1 MSQNPLQ
8 NNQNNLSPTNAG
20 GNLARQNQLGR
31 PRQNFVNPNFRP
43 QEVYLDNGRTTLQR
57 PLVNN
62 GRTIN
67 PQVRTINPSAIS
79 QLRHNQMLASNYT
92 SIQERVAAQNQIGLT
107 NSMLS
112 QVRPPFNNLSTQE
125 TSAESINSQAGS
137 LHDQST
143 VNSINPKSNIS
154 NQPAN
159 IQTVQAGQSANNSTI
174 QMNHSSVNQGIMSL
188 NITTGQQRH
197 SVNNL
202 TSQTIVSANI
212 ADQSVASTSQPQNR
226 LTLEE
231 RKKLTQGSKHLMPP
245 RKRPPPKKP
254 VQPPIEKK
262 LVQEFVITGS
272 IINAMKKVNLMRLHR
287 GNNVLDKFQPPVK
300 LHRRDPEAPAPSAG
314 NTRQIEVAADVPP
327 SKITQQT
334 AIPIT
339 GADTSKIAPF
349 AGARHNKKNL
359 FKKRTTQIYL
369 ADDRQRQLKAEER
382 LPWVL
387 EDYDGTHTWVGHFE
401 ETDAKYG
408 FLIKDR
414 LDDNKLRFL
423 PSHRWY
429 TFRPQIKYKTL
440 TIEEAEEEMA
450 RAKKRDND
458 RWMMRRWGKQNEKE
472 KKIAEEEGGII
483 NLKASLRTVENEDD
497 LFGSDDEGNVKRPR
511 RGIESD
517 EEMEYEQVFEDDE
530 EELPDDANPIDE
542 ENAEVVKLKKRA
554 IHKPTSLEDEDEEED
569 PSLKLT
575 QEGMQLKKLVRKLD
589 ANEAY
594 DDSDQES
601 NPYASEFDE
610 SEEESSSE
618 SPART
623 PVIGAA
629 GTKPT
634 PTVKTDKGKSP
645 AKPKTAV
652 KATGKVKAIA
662 TPKPKATAE
671 KPKGKATA
679 AKTKSTFTKS
689 IPQSKIKSTTKL
701 STGEEAP
708 VKTKFKSSDKPSM
721 NQISGSMPQR
731 SSLGKRSTMYE
742 PSSDDDRPTT
752 THKRFRQNET
762 AISSTAT
769 SNTISRPA
777 SMNVSSTVR
786 TTTGDIKRVREVKEP
801 MPTTGKKAR
810 TEKPISGSQAA
821 AQSAALSSSSRA
833 DSSRL
838 ISEREVRQI
847 ISKNRELTVPTIIR
861 TFRKRIQ
868 EDLRNRDLL
877 LEITKNVAVLKD
889 GCLVL
894 KDKWGK

>member
-1 MSQNPLQ
+1 MSQNPIQ
-8 NNQNNLSPTNAG
+8 NNQNNLPHTNG
-20 GNLARQNQLGR
+20 GNLVRQNQLGR

-43 QEVYLDNGRTTLQR
+43 QEVYLDNGRPTLQR
-57 PLVNN
+57 PLLNN
-62 GRTIN
+62 GRPIN

-79 QLRHNQMLASNYT
+79 QLRQSQLLASNYT
-92 SIQERVAAQNQIGLT
+92 SLQEREAAQNQIGLT
-107 NSMLS
+107 NNTLA

-125 TSAESINSQAGS
+125 TAAENINSQAGS

-143 VNSINPKSNIS
+143 VNSINTNSNNS
-154 NQPAN
+154 NQPAK
-159 IQTVQAGQSANNSTI
+159 IPTVQAGQFVNNSITQI
-174 QMNHSSVNQGIMSL
+174 NHSSIIQGIIPQ
-188 NITTGQQRH
+188 NITTGQQGH

-202 TSQTIVSANI
+202 THQTIVSANI
-212 ADQSVASTSQPQNR
+212 SDQSVASSNTTSQPQNR
-226 LTLEE
+226 LALEE
-231 RKKLTQGSKHLMPP
+231 RKKLSQEPKHLMTP
-245 RKRPPPKKP
+245 RKRLPPKKP
-254 VQPPIEKK
+254 FQPQIEKT
-262 LVQEFVITGS
+262 LVKEFVITGS
-272 IINAMKKVNLMRLHR
+272 MINSMKKVNLMRLHR

-300 LHRRDPEAPAPSAG
+300 LHRRDPEAPTPSAG
-314 NTRQIEVAADVPP
+314 TTRQNEDVAVVPP
-327 SKITQQT
+327 SKMTQQAASPT
-334 AIPIT
+334 T

-408 FLIKDR
+408 FLIKDKT
-414 LDDNKLRFL
+414 DENKLKFL

-472 KKIAEEEGGII
+472 KKLAEEEGGII
-483 NLKASLRTVENEDD
+483 NLKSTLRTVENEDD

-511 RGIESD
+511 RGIQSE

-554 IHKPTSLEDEDEEED
+554 IHKPTSLEDEDEDED
-569 PSLKLT
+569 SSLKLT
-575 QEGMQLKKLVRKLD
+575 QEGMQLKKLVRKFD
-589 ANEAY
+589 DNEAY

-629 GTKPT
+629 GNKPT
-634 PTVKTDKGKSP
+634 PTVKTDKSKSP
-645 AKPKTAV
+645 AKPKTA
-652 KATGKVKAIA
+652 
-662 TPKPKATAE
+662 
-671 KPKGKATA
+671 
-679 AKTKSTFTKS
+679 TKSTA
-689 IPQSKIKSTTKL
+689 KL
-701 STGEEAP
+701 STSEETSS
-708 VKTKFKSSDKPSM
+708 KTRFKSSDKPVV

-731 SSLGKRSTMYE
+731 ISLGKRSTMYE

-752 THKRFRQNET
+752 HKRFRQNET
-762 AISSTAT
+762 AISSTST
-769 SNTISRPA
+769 SNTISRAA
-777 SMNVSSTVR
+777 SMNVSSNVR

-801 MPTTGKKAR
+801 MSSTGKKAR

-821 AQSAALSSSSRA
+821 AQSAALSSISRA
-833 DSSRL
+833 DSNRL

-861 TFRKRIQ
+861 AFRKRIQ
-868 EDLRNRDLL
+868 EDARNRDLL
-877 LEITKNVAVLKD
+877 LEITKNVAILKD

-894 KDKWGK
+894 KDKWGNKM